1 LRGGTYSII
10 PDQIEAG
17 TYMAAAAATRG
28 DVIIKNIIPKH
39 LESITAKFEEMGVTI
54 EEYDEAVRVKAD
66 DKPLK
71 SIRVKTLPYPGFPT
85 DLQPPMVVLLAT
97 VSGTSVVTEGVW
109 DSRFQYISELE
120 KMDINVDVKGTV
132 ATIKGGTP
140 LKGAS
145 VSATDLR
152 AGASMVIAALCAEG
166 TTEIDCLRHIDRGYE
181 HIVDKLIA
189 IGAQVERIND

>member
-1 LRGGTYSII
+1 MNINKFTQKSMEAINSLEKLAYEYGNQEI
-10 PDQIEAG
+10 DQE
-17 TYMAAAAATRG
+17 
-28 DVIIKNIIPKH
+28 H
-39 LESITAKFEEMGVTI
+39 LVCALTNQQDGLIGRMI
-54 EEYDEAVRVKAD
+54 
-66 DKPLK
+66 
-71 SIRVKTLPYPGFPT
+71 
-85 DLQPPMVVLLAT
+85 
-97 VSGTSVVTEGVW
+97 
-109 DSRFQYISELE
+109 E